1 MPLYFY
7 NWDDS
12 FKCIQF
18 NIPMSPLEL
27 HVGSAF
33 TDNTAATAFTQDS
46 KALEAS
52 LKTFNYALKIGLK
65 SQLLQFI
72 Q

>member
-1 MPLYFY
+1 
-7 NWDDS
+7 
-12 FKCIQF
+12 
-18 NIPMSPLEL
+18 MSPLEL